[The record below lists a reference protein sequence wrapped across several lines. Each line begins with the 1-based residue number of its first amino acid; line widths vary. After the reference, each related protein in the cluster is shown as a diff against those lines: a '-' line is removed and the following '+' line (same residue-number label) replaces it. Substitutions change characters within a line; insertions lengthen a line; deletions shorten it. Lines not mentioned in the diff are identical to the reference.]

1 MQKLIEH
8 TDGTHIY
15 MKLVLDNKRI
25 EEIDVYL
32 KADGNHT
39 YITSA
44 DNVSELDT
52 TEKYRA
58 SKKALRNDII
68 KAFNMLY

>member
-15 MKLVLDNKRI
+15 MKLVLENKRI

-52 TEKYRA
+52 TEKTRA
-58 SKKALRNDII
+58 RKKSF
-68 KAFNMLY
+68 KK